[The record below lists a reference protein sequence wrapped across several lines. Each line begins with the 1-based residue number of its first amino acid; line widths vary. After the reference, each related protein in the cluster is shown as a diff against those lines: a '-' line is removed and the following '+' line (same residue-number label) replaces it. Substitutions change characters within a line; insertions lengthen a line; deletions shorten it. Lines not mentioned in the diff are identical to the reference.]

1 MDIIEIYKETEDKYS
16 IIDMRDGGDGR
27 TMASGISGR
36 DITTIAAALSAAGHD
51 VTWNE

>member
-1 MDIIEIYKETEDKYS
+1 MDIIEIYKETEDRYS

-36 DITTIAAALSAAGHD
+36 DITTIADALTSAGHE
-51 VTWNE
+51 VTWND